1 MPARSPGLRD
11 YRRALLG
18 KIKIPTLVPPKNGGT
33 RMGHPAG
40 ETRALR
46 QSDAARES
54 QNPHRVPPKNG
65 GTRKGYPT
73 PIWVA
78 DLAPR
83 SGTTAGMESTL
94 KASYEKEG
102 RLGRGER

>member
-33 RMGHPAG
+33 RIGHPAG

-65 GTRKGYPT
+65 GTKDGVPDAYLGGAPGATKQNYR
-73 PIWVA
+73 WDRMHVA
-78 DLAPR
+78 
-83 SGTTAGMESTL
+83 GFQ
-94 KASYEKEG
+94 
-102 RLGRGER
+102 

>member
-18 KIKIPTLVPPKNGGT
+18 KIKIPTLIPPKNGGT
-33 RMGHPAG
+33 RIGHPAG

-54 QNPHRVPPKNG
+54 QNPHRGPPKNG
-65 GTRKGYPT
+65 GTRTVYP
-73 PIWVA
+73 PAIWGA
-78 DLAPR
+78 HLALRRKPD
-83 SGTTAGMESTL
+83 AVLEC
-94 KASYEKEG
+94 
-102 RLGRGER
+102 RLQDPNGNQR